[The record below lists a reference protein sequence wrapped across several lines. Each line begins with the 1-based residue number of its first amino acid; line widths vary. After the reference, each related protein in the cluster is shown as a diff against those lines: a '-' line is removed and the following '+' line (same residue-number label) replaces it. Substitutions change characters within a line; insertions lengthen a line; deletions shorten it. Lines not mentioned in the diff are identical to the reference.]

1 MSARL
6 ALIAALAPNMGIGEG
21 DQLPWK
27 MPRDM
32 KFFRRT
38 TRGHVVVMGRKT
50 FESLGC
56 KPLPSR
62 FNVVLSRTRTFSGPN
77 LVTARSINEAI
88 ILGGQAT
95 RHARIFVIG
104 GGNVYRQAIEIAD
117 EMYLTLVEK
126 SELTED
132 LFGESAFNADT
143 FFPEFHSDEWE
154 TCHVSRFYRALDT
167 TKATAD
173 LRPNHYFR
181 FWKLA
186 RRSFGRTDSETAHL
200 QRRFGTVQ
208 LELPFFNPD
217 YPSYIAPSPQ
227 EYVLPSVAEFQR
239 IKRAFKN

>member
-56 KPLPSR
+56 KPLPFR
-62 FNVVLSRTRTFSGPN
+62 FNIVLSRTRSYSGAN
-77 LVTARSINEAI
+77 LVTARSIPEAI
-88 ILGGQAT
+88 LLGSPAS

-126 SELTED
+126 SELTDD
-132 LFGESAFNADT
+132 LFGSDSFNADT
-143 FFPEFHSDEWE
+143 FFPEFHNTDWE
-154 TCHVSRFYRALDT
+154 TCHVSRFYRALDSA
-167 TKATAD
+167 KVSSE

-186 RRSFGRTDSETAHL
+186 RTSLGRTASEAAHL
-200 QRRFGTVQ
+200 ERRFGTAQ
-208 LELPFFNPD
+208 LELPFFNPE
-217 YPSYIAPSPQ
+217 YPFATLESPQ
-227 EYVLPSVAEFQR
+227 DYLLPSISEFNR
-239 IKRAFKN
+239 IKRASKK

>member
-1 MSARL
+1 MSVRL

-32 KFFRRT
+32 KFFRRM
-38 TRGHVVVMGRKT
+38 TRGHVVIMGRKT

-56 KPLPSR
+56 KPLPAR
-62 FNVVLSRTRTFSGPN
+62 FNIVLSRTRNYHGSN
-77 LVTARSINEAI
+77 LVTARSIQEAI
-88 ILGGQAT
+88 LLGGQAT
-95 RHARIFVIG
+95 KHARLFVIG

-126 SELTED
+126 AELSED
-132 LFGESAFNADT
+132 LFGDSSFNADT
-143 FFPEFHSDEWE
+143 FFPEFHSGEWD

-167 TKATAD
+167 TKAD
-173 LRPNHYFR
+173 VDVKPNHYFR

-186 RRSFGRTDSETAHL
+186 RKSFGRTTSETSNL

-217 YPSYIAPSPQ
+217 FPSPGNPLHQ
-227 EYVLPSVAEFQR
+227 DYLLPSIFEFQR
-239 IKRAFKN
+239 IKRSGSH

>member
-1 MSARL
+1 MNTRL

-56 KPLPSR
+56 KPLPAR
-62 FNVVLSRTRTFSGPN
+62 FNIVLSRTKTFQGPS
-77 LVTARSINEAI
+77 LATARSIPEAI
-88 ILGGQAT
+88 LLGSQAT
-95 RHARIFVIG
+95 KLVRMFVIG

-126 SELTED
+126 AELTD
-132 LFGESAFNADT
+132 NLFGDLSFNADT
-143 FFPEFHSDEWE
+143 FFPEFHSDEWQ
-154 TCHVSRFYRALDT
+154 TCHVSRFYRALDS
-167 TKATAD
+167 TKAPAEIK
-173 LRPNHYFR
+173 PSHYFR

-186 RRSFGRTDSETAHL
+186 RASFGRTISETAHL

-217 YPSYIAPSPQ
+217 YQLRSEALPA
-227 EYVLPSVAEFQR
+227 EYVLPSVTEFHR
-239 IKRAFKN
+239 IRRNSHL

>member
-1 MSARL
+1 MNSRL

-32 KFFRRT
+32 KFFRRM

-56 KPLPSR
+56 KPLPAR
-62 FNVVLSRTRTFSGPN
+62 FNIVLSRTKTFQGKN
-77 LVTARSINEAI
+77 LVTARSIQEAI
-88 ILGGQAT
+88 VLGAQAT
-95 RHARIFVIG
+95 KHARLFVIG
-104 GGNVYRQAIEIAD
+104 GGNVYKQAIEIAD

-126 SELTED
+126 GELTED
-132 LFGESAFNADT
+132 LFGEDSFNADT
-143 FFPEFHSDEWE
+143 FFPEFHENEWE

-167 TKATAD
+167 TKAPSEIKPT
-173 LRPNHYFR
+173 HYFR

-186 RRSFGRTDSETAHL
+186 RKSFGRTASETAHL
-200 QRRFGTVQ
+200 QRRFGTLQ

-217 YPSYIAPSPQ
+217 YALTSILFSEDYI
-227 EYVLPSVAEFQR
+227 LPSVSEFYR
-239 IKRAFKN
+239 IKHGTR

>member
-1 MSARL
+1 MMARL

-38 TRGHVVVMGRKT
+38 TRGHVVIMGRRT

-56 KPLPSR
+56 KPLPGR
-62 FNVVLSRTRTFSGPN
+62 FNIVLSRTRTFQDRN

-88 ILGGQAT
+88 ILGTQAS
-95 RHARIFVIG
+95 RHSRLFVIG

-126 SELTED
+126 AELSED
-132 LFGESAFNADT
+132 LFGAASFNADT
-143 FFPEFHSDEWE
+143 FFPKFLAVEWE
-154 TCHVSRFYRALDT
+154 TCHVSRFYRAVDT
-167 TKATAD
+167 AEPLPDFKPT
-173 LRPNHYFR
+173 NYFR

-186 RRSFGRTDSETAHL
+186 RTSFGRSPSERAHL
-200 QRRFGTVQ
+200 KRRFGTEQ

-217 YPSYIAPSPQ
+217 YSSASRGHPP
-227 EYVLPSVAEFQR
+227 EYLLPSLAELHR
-239 IKRAFKN
+239 IRLHSKQ